1 MTCEE
6 VEDFVIERYVDWV
19 SNGRQGEEVREQTF
33 LPQDSFSGPKPGW
46 SFKRGSLGQG
56 YYKEG
61 AIHPE
66 PTKPKCT
73 PKIQPVKLNLSGLL
87 QEQNLTG
94 DPRRAALADEA
105 DKCNNSKARARK
117 LKKEK
122 ARAGVKADETQISMP
137 EQVGTKDTSHRDEG
151 LWAFD
156 SANPNPWAGAEEYLS
171 FTGAD
176 FVGIQETKADA
187 AGVADKEATARNIGW
202 SASLRRCCLG
212 VGGGNSAGVAVACKK
227 HIGMQDPCDENVYP
241 SSCRGRFS
249 VKKLARFAREAFI
262 LPLLTCIALWV

>member
-1 MTCEE
+1 M
-6 VEDFVIERYVDWV
+6 EDGGIEKYADWV
-19 SNGRQGEEVREQTF
+19 LHGGQGEEIQEQTF
-33 LPQDSFSGPKPGW
+33 LPQDSFSGSKPGW

-61 AIHPE
+61 VAHPE
-66 PTKPKCT
+66 PTKPQCT
-73 PKIQPVKLNLSGLL
+73 TKMLPVKLNLSGLL
-87 QEQNLTG
+87 RERDLIG
-94 DPRRAALADEA
+94 EPRRATLADED
-105 DKCNNSKARARK
+105 DKCNNSKAQARK
-117 LKKEK
+117 LKKRK

-156 SANPNPWAGAEEYLS
+156 SANPNAWAGAEEYLS
-171 FTGAD
+171 CTGAD
-176 FVGIQETKADA
+176 FVGVQETKVDA